1 MKAKIA
7 TIIGA
12 RPQFIKA
19 SQISKR
25 LQTSSYIDEVIIHTG
40 QHYDKNM
47 SDIFFKELGIKN
59 PNYTLKT
66 HASGFGQMV
75 DAMYE
80 KIMVILEVENVVGVM
95 VYGDTNSTL
104 AGSLAASKLK
114 LPIFHIESGLR
125 SYNSNMY
132 EEINRLITDHL
143 STVLF
148 CPTNNAVENLKKEK
162 VSGKIILSGDIMY
175 DSFLYFSKN
184 NKQVDNVS
192 KKYALATIHRRENL
206 LQKDKLKSIFNHLD
220 KINDHIKVLLPL
232 HPHTKK
238 RLIEYGI
245 KSKITFVEPM
255 GFKLL
260 INSLN
265 NCEFV
270 ITDSGGLQKEAFF
283 AQKKCLTVR
292 DETEWVELVDFKA
305 NVLCTPFNLYEMYI
319 SIDKMKPDFSQ
330 KVYGNG
336 QSSKIIC
343 DTLHRFF

>member
-1 MKAKIA
+1 
-7 TIIGA
+7 
-12 RPQFIKA
+12 
-19 SQISKR
+19 
-25 LQTSSYIDEVIIHTG
+25 
-40 QHYDKNM
+40 
-47 SDIFFKELGIKN
+47 
-59 PNYTLKT
+59 
-66 HASGFGQMV
+66 
-75 DAMYE
+75 
-80 KIMVILEVENVVGVM
+80 
-95 VYGDTNSTL
+95 
-104 AGSLAASKLK
+104 
-114 LPIFHIESGLR
+114 
-125 SYNSNMY
+125 
-132 EEINRLITDHL
+132 
-143 STVLF
+143 
-148 CPTNNAVENLKKEK
+148 
-162 VSGKIILSGDIMY
+162 MY
-175 DSFLYFSKN
+175 DSFLYFTKN